1 MENEWKILQGDA
13 LTKLKEIPD
22 ETADMCVTSPPYYG
36 LRSYNVDGQIGLED
50 TPDQY
55 ISALADVFD
64 EVKRVLKPDGT
75 LWVNIGDS
83 YAGSGKGAWENKEAQ
98 KESYVPDS
106 DSPQCKM
113 PKTWDGIKAKDL
125 IGIPW
130 MLAFELRKRGWYL
143 RQDIIWEKLNPVPE
157 SVMDRCT
164 KSHEYIFL
172 LSKQSRYYFDHD
184 AMQEPAVKTAAFGEN
199 RTTRYGGKKYSGRPE
214 SFYRTKSGN
223 AYNYTG
229 YRNKRDVWSVA
240 TKPFME
246 AHFATYPEELIA
258 PCVLVGSRDCGT
270 VLDPFNGAG
279 TTGVVCLKTGRKYL
293 GIELNPEYIDISEK
307 RLQKVKEQI
316 EWEKAQISFF
326 DTEETA

>member
-36 LRSYNVDGQIGLED
+36 LRSYNVDGQIGLEE
-50 TPDQY
+50 TPEKY
-55 ISALADVFD
+55 ISVLADVFD

-83 YAGSGKGAWENKEAQ
+83 YAGSGKGAWENKTAQ
-98 KESYVPDS
+98 KEVYVPDR

-143 RQDIIWEKLNPVPE
+143 RQDIIWTKPNTVPE

-172 LSKQSRYYFDHD
+172 LSKESRYYFDHD
-184 AMQEPAVKTAAFGEN
+184 AMQEPAVKEASFGVN
-199 RTTRYGGKKYSGRPE
+199 RSTRYGGKKYSESPE
-214 SFYRTKSGN
+214 VFYRTKSGN

-229 YRNKRDVWSVA
+229 YRNRRDVWSIP
-240 TKPFME
+240 TKPFAE
-246 AHFATYPEELIA
+246 AHFATYPEDLVF
-258 PCVLVGSRDCGT
+258 PCVMAGSREGGV

-279 TTGVVCLKTGRKYL
+279 TTGVVCLKTGREYL
-293 GIELNPEYIDISEK
+293 GIELNPEYIEISEK
-307 RLQKVKEQI
+307 RLQTVKEQI

-326 DTEETA
+326 DTEDTA